1 MKKATKMVE
10 EITRKRKMTQEVK
23 DKLNQ
28 EIWLNLCLAIGVM
41 LYFCAM
47 DAIYLYSASE
57 SSEMAFKIMAMIA
70 ILLTVIVFEVAYR
83 KESGRLGIVGIEL
96 LGFSVI
102 GLYMPHIYAH
112 SYQVIGRVFLLTPLF
127 CALYYASKAVVIY
140 IKTEKSYQNHLSDV
154 KEIVK
159 ED

>member
-10 EITRKRKMTQEVK
+10 EITKKRKMTQEVK
-23 DKLNQ
+23 EKLNQ
-28 EIWLNLCLAIGVM
+28 KIWLNLCLAIGIM

-47 DAIYLYSASE
+47 DAIYLNMPSDISAI
-57 SSEMAFKIMAMIA
+57 ALKILAMVA

-83 KESGRLGIVGIEL
+83 KENGALGIAGIEL
-96 LGFSVI
+96 LVFCVI

-112 SYQVIGRVFLLTPLF
+112 SDQVIGRVFLLTPLF

>member
-10 EITRKRKMTQEVK
+10 EITKKRKMTQEVK
-23 DKLNQ
+23 EKLNQ
-28 EIWLNLCLAIGVM
+28 KIWLNLCLAIGIM
-41 LYFCAM
+41 LYFCIM
-47 DAIYLYSASE
+47 DAIYLYVPSDISAI
-57 SSEMAFKIMAMIA
+57 ALKILAMVA

-83 KESGRLGIVGIEL
+83 KENGALGIAGIEL
-96 LGFSVI
+96 LVFCVI

-112 SYQVIGRVFLLTPLF
+112 SDQVIGRVFLLTPLF

>member
-1 MKKATKMVE
+1 MVE
-10 EITRKRKMTQEVK
+10 EITKKRKMTQEVK
-23 DKLNQ
+23 EKLNQ
-28 EIWLNLCLAIGVM
+28 KIWLNLCLAIGIM

-47 DAIYLYSASE
+47 DAIYLNMPSDISAI
-57 SSEMAFKIMAMIA
+57 ALKILAMVA

-83 KESGRLGIVGIEL
+83 KENGALGIAGIEL
-96 LGFSVI
+96 LVFCVI

-112 SYQVIGRVFLLTPLF
+112 SDQVIGRVFLLTPLF